1 MRALGFNVKK
11 PEVVKLAHDVDP
23 HNNGTIEYESFLEIS
38 EWREGAEARPMVH
51 VRVIRNSV

>member
-38 EWREGAEARPMVH
+38 EWREGAEARLMVH
-51 VRVIRNSV
+51 DRTITSSI